1 MSRGFSHPAT
11 STLGSLTSTL
21 TNPGPPTEDGAGEGG
36 ACACVLAF
44 TLSPGWGPL
53 STSVGEMIA
62 MGGGPSG
69 GAGCLQEV
77 GVGPAPGGPSCVA
90 EGDKGGEGV
99 APAAFRAFSCLS
111 FSSFLSFSASC
122 LWRSL
127 ILFSSLTG
135 YPAKKLSTSSSS
147 DEFISSTTSRVL
159 RGLDQGLSKGGGLP
173 FLVVGFL
180 LPGGGWGEK

>member
-1 MSRGFSHPAT
+1 MSWGFSNPAT

-36 ACACVLAF
+36 ACACALAF
-44 TLSPGWGPL
+44 TLFSGWGPL

-62 MGGGPSG
+62 LGGGPSG

-147 DEFISSTTSRVL
+147 DEFVSSTTSRVL
-159 RGLDQGLSKGGGLP
+159 NQGLSTGGGLP

-180 LPGGGWGEK
+180 LP